1 MSLYFFKKKLK
12 YKDLKFDIF
21 VTQKK
26 IENMFGIGGGE
37 LIFIMFIVLMLFGS
51 DKVPEIARTMGKAMA
66 QLKNATNDIKSEIQ
80 KGAEANGFDQRALTD
95 LTGNITSEINKAKDN
110 LLGDT
115 SNFTSISDTFT
126 SEIDKAKDNL
136 LGDTTTQVEKAKEEI
151 EDSIGPIKRQ
161 M

>member
-1 MSLYFFKKKLK
+1 
-12 YKDLKFDIF
+12 
-21 VTQKK
+21 
-26 IENMFGIGGGE
+26 MFGIGGGE

-80 KGAEANGFDQRALTD
+80 KGAEANGFDTQTLTD
-95 LTGNITSEINKAKDN
+95 FRGNITSHINKAKDDLLGDTSQITDITGNITSEINKAKDN

-115 SNFTSISDTFT
+115 
-126 SEIDKAKDNL
+126 
-136 LGDTTTQVEKAKEEI
+136 TTQIEATKEII
-151 EDSIGPIKRQ
+151 EDVAGPIKRQ